1 MLGSGLL
8 LGRGFPARCRL
19 LGGLLLLGSGLGGS
33 FLGASLG
40 LGASASFL
48 GTLGSS
54 DALLDALVE
63 LVLLGTQLVLV
74 LALPRKLGVRA
85 LLGLLVGRHGRSD
98 VLLGSVGCRLGLLL
112 ALQEIFDGLLL
123 TRDSISRLLLH
134 VACLAECD
142 LASLKL
148 VQCLLSP
155 GHEGIGPLNTCVH
168 VA

>member
-1 MLGSGLL
+1 MDPAHVCPACGSRKLRAVVLGAERTAEE
-8 LGRGFPARCRL
+8 LGRAFAKYKVKTS
-19 LGGLLLLGSGLGGS
+19 SGERILTRVEP
-33 FLGASLG
+33 GA
-40 LGASASFL
+40 
-48 GTLGSS
+48 
-54 DALLDALVE
+54 
-63 LVLLGTQLVLV
+63 QLVLV